1 MERLISELVDDA
13 NELVW
18 AAEDL
23 DLNDTQAAAV
33 ALLALVAG
41 QGRRGPGQWHI
52 AQRTAPDRVISTVDP
67 ESRHAHK
74 IAHSYRDGFKAHVAV
89 EPETGLVTDCNVTAG
104 TTSDAAAAPD
114 LIDREPEGTEVL
126 GDSAYGSGELRDHLD
141 KDGKVAVIKPPPLR
155 LAVPGGFDLNDFDI
169 DEEAATVTCPA
180 GVVITLT
187 AKRRAS
193 FGANCK
199 TCPLRPQCTTAKA
212 GRVIVLHP
220 HHRHLVAA
228 RAPGQDHRVRQ
239 RLPALATD
247 GGTQPGLAHKGHEPQ
262 APLPGRGA
270 EPALVVP
277 PLCGRQPAAPDH
289 PRAHRRCRR
298 DLGHRL
304 RRSRRS

>member
-23 DLNDTQAAAV
+23 DLNDKQAAAV

-41 QGRRGPGQWHI
+41 QDVEPGDGPGQWRI

-74 IAHSYRDGFKAHVAV
+74 TAHSYRDGFKAHVAI
-89 EPETGLVTDCNVTAG
+89 EPETGLVTDCDLTAG
-104 TTSDAAAAPD
+104 TTSDATLAPD
-114 LIDREPEGTEVL
+114 LIDHEPEGTEIL
-126 GDSAYGSGELRDHLD
+126 GDSAYGSGELRDHLE
-141 KDGKVAVIKPPPLR
+141 KEAKVAVIKPLPLR
-155 LAVPGGFDLNDFDI
+155 PAVPGGFDLDDFEI

-180 GVVITLT
+180 GVVVTLS

-199 TCPLRPQCTTAKA
+199 TCPLRRQCTTAKA

-228 RAPGQDHRVRQ
+228 RAQAKTEDFDTVYRRWRPMVERSLAWLTRGTNRKLRYRGVERNQLWWSHRCAAVNLQ
-239 RLPALATD
+239 RLITLGLTVGAD
-247 GGTQPGLAHKGHEPQ
+247 GTWAK
-262 APLPGRGA
+262 A
-270 EPALVVP
+270 
-277 PLCGRQPAAPDH
+277 
-289 PRAHRRCRR
+289 
-298 DLGHRL
+298 
-304 RRSRRS
+304 